1 MSQERE
7 AIQEAI
13 NRALKASNRALKVND
28 FNKVAEIYFRI
39 AYMLNDLGD
48 EEGAQNFAAAAK
60 EFKLKNQIVV
70 QINEAMK
77 KADTAYSRADFV
89 MVADNYFM
97 ISNLAELLGD
107 NISADKYKEAAFKF
121 QESVKEYPQ
130 MRTQQVAS
138 MKSYV
143 PEIQSQIPSSI
154 QLKPDDSRSPSKD
167 RLNLNEAL
175 KALGLVCPYCGN
187 EIDPD
192 LKKCPKCGRAITF

>member
-1 MSQERE
+1 MSKERE

-13 NRALKASNRALKVND
+13 NRALKASGRALKVND

-60 EFKLKNQIVV
+60 EFRLKNQIVI
-70 QINEAMK
+70 QINESMK
-77 KADTAYSRADFV
+77 KSETAYNRADFV
-89 MVADNYFM
+89 TVADNYFM

-107 NISADKYKEAAFKF
+107 NISAEKYKEASFKF
-121 QESVKEYPQ
+121 QEVVKEYPQ
-130 MRTQQVAS
+130 LKTQHVAS
-138 MKSYV
+138 MKTYV

-154 QLKPDDSRSPSKD
+154 ELKSNSSRVSSKNK
-167 RLNLNEAL
+167 LNLNDAL
-175 KALGLVCPYCGN
+175 RALGLVCSYCGR

-192 LKKCPKCGRAITF
+192 LAKCPKCGRAITF